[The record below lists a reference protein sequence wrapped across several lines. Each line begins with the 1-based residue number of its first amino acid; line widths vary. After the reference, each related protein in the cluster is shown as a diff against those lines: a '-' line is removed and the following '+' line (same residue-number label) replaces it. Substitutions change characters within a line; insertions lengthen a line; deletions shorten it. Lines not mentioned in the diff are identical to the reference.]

1 MFAIIETGGKQ
12 YLVQKGDRLQIEK
25 LVSDAGSTITFDKL
39 LLTSDEKDF
48 TLGKPYIQGATVE
61 GKVLKQGRG
70 RKIRVFKYKAKS
82 KYRRTIGHR
91 QHFTE
96 IEITKI

>member
-12 YLVQKGDRLQIEK
+12 YLVQKGDKIQIEK
-25 LVSDAGSTITFDKL
+25 LPTDAGQSVVFEKVL
-39 LLTSDEKDF
+39 FTSNGAEVQI
-48 TLGKPYIQGATVE
+48 GKPYISGAKVE
-61 GKVLKQGRG
+61 AKVIKQGKG
-70 RKIRVFKYKAKS
+70 EKVRVFKYKQKS

-96 IEITKI
+96 IEITKL